1 MIVIAPGYSYDIPEC
16 YKRKYHKMLNNHDT
30 KLIDKIKG
38 EDNFSDDTGLILLV
52 ELDNLVGITPFA
64 IRETGSLL
72 YLEALTVITE
82 KKGRRYEIPQLGML
96 KHIS

>member
-1 MIVIAPGYSYDIPEC
+1 MMQEFDP
-16 YKRKYHKMLNNHDT
+16 
-30 KLIDKIKG
+30 KILEEMQKG
-38 EDNFSDDTGLILLV
+38 ERLCDKPGLILLV
-52 ELDNLVGITPFA
+52 ESDKLRGITPYA
-64 IRETGSLL
+64 VRETGSLL